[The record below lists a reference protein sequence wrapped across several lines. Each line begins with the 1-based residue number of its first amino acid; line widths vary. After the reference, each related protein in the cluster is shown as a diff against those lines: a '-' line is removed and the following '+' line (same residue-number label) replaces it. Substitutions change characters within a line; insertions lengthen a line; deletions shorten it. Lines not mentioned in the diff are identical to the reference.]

1 MEHTHSAMIVCSSS
15 KKSVITMMENMNY
28 VMSVGKKITNVNR
41 PYAEDIFSNNEY
53 KIMAKIIRGH
63 LVNPSNKNNEFAD
76 ASARSNI
83 KAINKGYKEIAT
95 LLLGDAKVVN
105 NKII

>member
-1 MEHTHSAMIVCSSS
+1 
-15 KKSVITMMENMNY
+15 
-28 VMSVGKKITNVNR
+28 
-41 PYAEDIFSNNEY
+41 
-53 KIMAKIIRGH
+53 MAKIIRGH